1 MTKLQPAA
9 DESGATKKKSLLSRL
24 WPVLIIGAAL
34 ALFFAMGWQQYF
46 SIDALRENR
55 EQLLAWRDQ
64 NFWQALLVFSAVY
77 VAAVAISFPGSSILT
92 IFGGFLF
99 GLWAGTGAVIISA
112 TLGAMIIYFV
122 AKNFAAGFLQNK
134 ASGFIKKMEQGFRDD
149 ELSYMFLLR
158 LVPAFPFWAVNI
170 AAGLLGVKPRN
181 YFIGTLFGIMPA
193 SFVYVSI
200 GDGIGVAFDAGENVP
215 LSGILTQ
222 PAILL
227 PMVGLVFLAL
237 LPIIIKR
244 FFGKKPSA

>member
-1 MTKLQPAA
+1 MTKSHAA
-9 DESGATKKKSLLSRL
+9 GDKVDDGKKKSLLSRL
-24 WPVLIIGAAL
+24 WPVVVIGAAL

-64 NFWQALLVFSAVY
+64 NFWQALLVFSGVY

-122 AKNFAAGFLQNK
+122 AKNFAGGFLQNK

-181 YFIGTLFGIMPA
+181 YFIGTLFGIIPA
-193 SFVYVSI
+193 SFVFVSI
-200 GDGIGVAFDAGENVP
+200 GDGIGAAFDAGDNVP

-227 PMVGLVFLAL
+227 PIIGLVFLAV